1 MEALS
6 DLVSLIKKTTFVLI
20 KIFLMK
26 HITVTMA
33 ATSLFFLMISC
44 QPKEQP
50 KVATTMDTEMLK
62 GNIEPYYF
70 AKTLTG
76 DYDEIV
82 AKVTEALK
90 AEGFG
95 VISTIDLQEK
105 FKEKLDID
113 YKKYII
119 LGACNPAFAHKAL
132 EMEDKIGTMLPCNV
146 IIRETGEN
154 EFEVA
159 AVNPVASMM
168 AIDNTDLATIA
179 IEVRSKMQAVIKNL
193 E

>member
-1 MEALS
+1 MKYLTLTMAG
-6 DLVSLIKKTTFVLI
+6 VSLLI
-20 KIFLMK
+20 
-26 HITVTMA
+26 
-33 ATSLFFLMISC
+33 LMISC

-50 KVATTMDTEMLK
+50 KEATTMDTEMFK

-82 AKVTEALK
+82 TKVTEALK
-90 AEGFG
+90 TEGFG
-95 VISTIDLQEK
+95 IISTIDLQEK

-113 YKKYII
+113 YKKYVI

-146 IIRETGEN
+146 IIQETGEN

-159 AVNPVASMM
+159 AVNPVASMI
-168 AIDNTDLATIA
+168 AIDNPDLTAIA
-179 IEVRSKMQAVIKNL
+179 IEVRAKMQAAIDKL

>member
-1 MEALS
+1 M
-6 DLVSLIKKTTFVLI
+6 K
-20 KIFLMK
+20 LM
-26 HITVTMA
+26 TLTMA
-33 ATSLFFLMISC
+33 VISLFFLMISC
-44 QPKEQP
+44 QPKEQSKELP
-50 KVATTMDTEMLK
+50 AMNTEMLK

-70 AKTLTG
+70 AKILTG
-76 DYDEIV
+76 DYDAIV

-90 AEGFG
+90 TEGFG

-113 YKKYII
+113 YKKYVI

-146 IIRETGEN
+146 IIQETGEN

-168 AIDNTDLATIA
+168 AIDNPGLTEMA
-179 IEVRSKMQAVIKNL
+179 IQVRARMQAVIDKL